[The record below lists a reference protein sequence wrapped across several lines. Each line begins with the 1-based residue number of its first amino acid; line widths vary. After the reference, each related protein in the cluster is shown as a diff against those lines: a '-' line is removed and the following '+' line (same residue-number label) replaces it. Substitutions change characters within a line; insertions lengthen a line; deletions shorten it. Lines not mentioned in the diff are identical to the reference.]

1 MAPAYDDDDG
11 DYSYEDDAVEFQDE
25 AALDD
30 YMNDEEY
37 ELMNDMFPRAKKDLA
52 EYQGWDN
59 LKVKLAIFDHEFN
72 LDEALKELKRDLKK
86 KKPEETPS
94 KMSALE
100 QLARRRALSSKKV
113 NATEETFKLTGRLST
128 LSTLGPRERNS
139 NGKPLS
145 SLAGRLASL
154 QYKRE
159 NTSPK
164 SPDHV
169 KPSHSLASR
178 LTLGKNNLQEQVESA
193 PDSRISL
200 YSKLSAL
207 RKTKDSSQVP
217 PMKEPQDKV
226 PPPQVNDKDHISA
239 NSKPPTF
246 EELGVV
252 FNLHALSDS
261 HNLAEKSLGISEL
274 VTKRDL
280 KEKTAISRLKRKY
293 EDVHSPYFPS
303 TNDQTAKKQASTNF
317 KKQSPDDVVLEAQKR
332 AFEDV
337 AKVSK
342 GVEAVTLENPKQVS
356 DESADTDENDDK
368 PFSKEP
374 VMRTHNKATSP
385 TKPKNPIDMN
395 AFLHQK
401 KPHLSFVVIGHVD
414 AGKSTLMGRLLYDV
428 GAVDNKLI
436 RKLKRES
443 EMIGK
448 SSFHLAWV
456 MDQTA
461 EERNRGVTVDI
472 CTSDFETNAS
482 TFTIVDAPGHRD
494 FVPNAIAGVSQVDV
508 AVLSIDCSTDAFESG
523 FNLDGQTKEH
533 TILARSLGVRHI
545 IVAMNKMDS
554 VDWYEG
560 RFIDIKS
567 ELTNFFEDIG
577 IKSEQTSWVPCSGLS
592 GEGVFDKSYPAGLT
606 WYKGPSLVKSLEN
619 ISQSLFDNESAEVT
633 KEPFLFS
640 TFDVSQGTKP
650 NEAILFGRVESG
662 HIQGGETVTIYPS
675 EQSVLVTQILAGNN
689 QVQVPAA
696 IKGDFVTLKV
706 RNAYVE
712 DIQVGDLVAIVG
724 YDIESAQ
731 EFSSQILTFKLD
743 RPLLPG
749 TPVMFFRGSC
759 EQPARIKK
767 LVSLVDKADASK
779 IIKKKVRHLGSN
791 QAAIVEIELT
801 EKKRRIPLTTFSQNK
816 RLGRIVLRKEGRT
829 VAAGVI
835 KTLDV

>member
-11 DYSYEDDAVEFQDE
+11 DYSYDDDVVEFQDE

-37 ELMNDMFPRAKKDLA
+37 ELMNDMFPRAKKELA
-52 EYQGWDN
+52 DYLGWDN

-72 LDEALKELKRDLKK
+72 LDEALIDLKRGLKK
-86 KKPEETPS
+86 KKSEETPT

-100 QLARRRALSSKKV
+100 QAARRRALNSKKA
-113 NATEETFKLTGRLST
+113 ATTDTSNSAGKLGAIS
-128 LSTLGPRERNS
+128 PRARDGGE
-139 NGKPLS
+139 KPPS
-145 SLAGRLASL
+145 SLAARLASL
-154 QYKRE
+154 QVKRE
-159 NTSPK
+159 GA
-164 SPDHV
+164 
-169 KPSHSLASR
+169 PSKLPGQGKDSKSLASR
-178 LTLGKNNLQEQVESA
+178 LSFGNKKQQEPSESA
-193 PDSRISL
+193 LNSRTSL

-207 RKTKDSSQVP
+207 RKSKDSGEVSTSKKPTQPSTEIAPLSQS
-217 PMKEPQDKV
+217 EE
-226 PPPQVNDKDHISA
+226 KDRISEV
-239 NSKPPTF
+239 SKIPTF
-246 EELGVV
+246 EEIGGL
-252 FNLHALSDS
+252 FNLKALPDDRE
-261 HNLAEKSLGISEL
+261 LPEKSLEISEL
-274 VTKRDL
+274 VAKRES
-280 KEKTAISRLKRKY
+280 KEETAISRLKRKY
-293 EDVHSPYFPS
+293 DDVHSTYFPY
-303 TNDQTAKKQASTNF
+303 TNNQAAKKQATVNF
-317 KKQSPDDVVLEAQKR
+317 NKQSPDDVVMEAQKR

-337 AKVSK
+337 ANVSK
-342 GVEAVTLENPKQVS
+342 GVEAVTLENSKPTK
-356 DESADTDENDDK
+356 DEGIDQDEEDDK
-368 PFSKEP
+368 PFPKDP
-374 VMRTHNKATSP
+374 VVRTHKKATSP
-385 TKPKNPIDMN
+385 TKPKNPIDLN
-395 AFLHQK
+395 AFLQQK

-472 CTSDFETNAS
+472 CTSDFETKDS

-533 TILARSLGVRHI
+533 TILARSLGIRHI

-560 RFIDIKS
+560 RFTDIKS

-577 IKSEQTSWVPCSGLS
+577 IKSEQTSWIPCSGLS
-592 GEGVFDKSYPAGLT
+592 GEGVFDKSYPAGLA
-606 WYKGPSLVKSLEN
+606 WYKGPSLVESLEQ
-619 ISQSLFDNESAEVT
+619 ISQSFFDSESAEIT
-633 KEPFLFS
+633 EKPFLFS
-640 TFDVSQGTKP
+640 TFDVSQGSKP
-650 NEAILFGRVESG
+650 NEAVLFGRVESG
-662 HIQGGETVTIYPS
+662 HIQSGETVTIYPS
-675 EQSVLVTQILAGNN
+675 EQSVSVTQILVGNN
-689 QVQVPAA
+689 QAPVPVA

-712 DIQVGDLVAIVG
+712 DIQGGDLVAVVG

-731 EFSSQILTFKLD
+731 EFSSQILTFGLD

-801 EKKRRIPLTTFSQNK
+801 EKKRRVPLMTFGENK
-816 RLGRIVLRKEGRT
+816 RLGRILLRKEGKT

-835 KTLDV
+835 RTLDV